1 MADETN
7 QTSVRITNAQVYAEV
22 MQLKA
27 IQIELVTEFKQI
39 KDLPAQVR
47 EIRDD
52 MHEVREEV
60 ASMRWVPKVA
70 LGALGAGIGAFITA
84 IFGRML

>member
-7 QTSVRITNAQVYAEV
+7 SSIRITNAQVYAEL
-22 MQLKA
+22 MEIKA
-27 IQIELVTEFKQI
+27 IQIELVTEFRGM
-39 KDLPAQVR
+39 KDIPRQLRAMQAEV
-47 EIRDD
+47 
-52 MHEVREEV
+52 HEVKEEV

-84 IFGRML
+84 IFRVF